1 MTADT
6 LLSLVLFCLVS
17 SITPGPNN
25 VMLLASGVN
34 FGFRRTIP
42 NMAGINAGF
51 AAMLLAVGF
60 GLGGLL
66 KAIPALDLALKIAG
80 GGYLLY
86 LSWRIASARSL
97 GESGESGTRP
107 LSFAGAAAFQFVNP
121 KAWVTAVAAMAI
133 YTDSE
138 RYLFSV
144 FLIAAIFSVVN
155 LPCIAAWAGFGVAM
169 RNWLADPVRLKWFN
183 IAMGLTL
190 AATLYPMLT

>member
-66 KAIPALDLALKIAG
+66 KAIPALELALKIAG

-97 GESGESGTRP
+97 GESGKSVTRP

-121 KAWVTAVAAMAI
+121 KAWVTAVASMAI

-138 RYLFSV
+138 RYLFSI
-144 FLIAAIFSVVN
+144 FFITATFSVVN